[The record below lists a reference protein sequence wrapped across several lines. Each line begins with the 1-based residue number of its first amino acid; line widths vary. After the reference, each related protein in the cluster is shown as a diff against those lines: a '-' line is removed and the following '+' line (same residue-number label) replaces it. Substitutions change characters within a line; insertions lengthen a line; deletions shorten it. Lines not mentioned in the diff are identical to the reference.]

1 MVMDSIERN
10 SELLK
15 KYCFVN
21 QTNTW
26 ISTGVKM
33 VNKLKIKQY
42 IISRFIL
49 FRLFFVFFFAKRIS
63 LLFKFHFDGP
73 IKCLSPPVFMS
84 G

>member
-1 MVMDSIERN
+1 
-10 SELLK
+10 
-15 KYCFVN
+15 
-21 QTNTW
+21 
-26 ISTGVKM
+26 M

-49 FRLFFVFFFAKRIS
+49 FGLFFVFFFAKRIS
-63 LLFKFHFDGP
+63 LLFKFYFDGP